1 MDALL
6 RPGWFDCC
14 QKRSPSKADAR
25 LLLNKPQTGEKRVFR
40 TYRVPYVFDEDG
52 QQISMTAM
60 TQNSKFT
67 PKTTNTRENVFCSSE
82 FSMGKLKTETEQ
94 EQDQD
99 TNNPLQMAKVCWQDS
114 QQSALSF
121 WSSSL
126 EHHKISTVPDEISLL
141 WLTEPPTPQPAEG
154 NPPFPSHL
162 PLFRAL
168 NIIILFR
175 EVMSAL

>member
-6 RPGWFDCC
+6 RPGWLDCC
-14 QKRSPSKADAR
+14 QKRSPNKADAR
-25 LLLNKPQTGEKRVFR
+25 LLLNKPRTGEKRVFR

-114 QQSALSF
+114 PTLLIRLSIQLDYSDAAAF
-121 WSSSL
+121 TLTLTRAGPMPAAETKSYSSSF
-126 EHHKISTVPDEISLL
+126 
-141 WLTEPPTPQPAEG
+141 QP
-154 NPPFPSHL
+154 S
-162 PLFRAL
+162 
-168 NIIILFR
+168 
-175 EVMSAL
+175 